1 MTTLDITTQE
11 TIYTVS
17 KLNQSVRSLLEDR
30 FPWVWVEGEISN
42 FSQPSSGHWYFSLKD
57 PSAQVRCAMFRGN
70 QRRLAFAPT
79 NGLHVLVKAH
89 VSLYENRGEFQLII
103 DEIEER
109 GIGKL
114 YQEFN
119 LLKNKLEKEGLFNS
133 EHKKSIPIFPKQIGI
148 VTSSTGAAVRDI
160 LIVLRRRCPNT
171 PVIIYPALVQ
181 GATASKTIVQAIQI
195 ANQRKECDVL
205 ILARGGGSLEDLW
218 PFNEEIVAR
227 AIYTSQIPTI
237 SGIGHEVDFT
247 IADFVADKRAPTPSA
262 AAEMASTDKME
273 LLNRLSKLNK
283 QLSNFLKT
291 QLLNKKQQL
300 LWINKHLLQNHPKR
314 RLSELVQKLDH
325 YEKTFIHLMS
335 QSINKKHSLLTEA
348 LAKLDALSPEATLKR
363 GFSITTDANG
373 RILSN
378 TSQLEIGSKV
388 NVRLALGSVGCLVE
402 SKTD

>member
-1 MTTLDITTQE
+1 MTTLDIITQE

-133 EHKKSIPIFPKQIGI
+133 EHK
-148 VTSSTGAAVRDI
+148 
-160 LIVLRRRCPNT
+160 
-171 PVIIYPALVQ
+171 
-181 GATASKTIVQAIQI
+181 
-195 ANQRKECDVL
+195 
-205 ILARGGGSLEDLW
+205 
-218 PFNEEIVAR
+218 
-227 AIYTSQIPTI
+227 
-237 SGIGHEVDFT
+237 
-247 IADFVADKRAPTPSA
+247 
-262 AAEMASTDKME
+262 
-273 LLNRLSKLNK
+273 
-283 QLSNFLKT
+283 
-291 QLLNKKQQL
+291 
-300 LWINKHLLQNHPKR
+300 
-314 RLSELVQKLDH
+314 
-325 YEKTFIHLMS
+325 
-335 QSINKKHSLLTEA
+335 
-348 LAKLDALSPEATLKR
+348 
-363 GFSITTDANG
+363 
-373 RILSN
+373 
-378 TSQLEIGSKV
+378 
-388 NVRLALGSVGCLVE
+388 
-402 SKTD
+402 